1 MICFLCSLCPVFWKL
16 INCFA
21 KKTVRLVSNLTP
33 SRFNQ
38 TTKYALFQQ
47 GIIVLCLNWFMTLA
61 PGLSKVCELVQDE
74 ESDEL
79 CPSKAKN
86 RVFHLIEP

>member
-1 MICFLCSLCPVFWKL
+1 M
-16 INCFA
+16 
-21 KKTVRLVSNLTP
+21 
-33 SRFNQ
+33 
-38 TTKYALFQQ
+38 
-47 GIIVLCLNWFMTLA
+47 LCLNWFMTLA
-61 PGLSKVCELVQDE
+61 PGLSKVCELVEDE